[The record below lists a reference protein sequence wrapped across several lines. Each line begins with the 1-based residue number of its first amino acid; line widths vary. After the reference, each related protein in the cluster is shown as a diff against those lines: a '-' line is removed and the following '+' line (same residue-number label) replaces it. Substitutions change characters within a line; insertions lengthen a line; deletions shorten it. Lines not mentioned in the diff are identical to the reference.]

1 MGHFGDD
8 IFDFLL
14 PTIYPVIALFVIEI
28 ICRATKI
35 TSWIKLTTQGT
46 AMIVMG
52 ISYVFVLYTQL
63 WFTIIVLLALAGALF
78 YQAKRAK
85 IDPAKTIY

>member
-14 PTIYPVIALFVIEI
+14 PTIYPVIALFIIEI

-35 TSWIKLTTQGT
+35 TSWIKLTSQGT
-46 AMIVMG
+46 AMLVMG

-63 WFTIIVLLALAGALF
+63 WFTIIVLLVLAVALF
-78 YQAKRAK
+78 YQARRAK
-85 IDPAKTIY
+85 TDPAKTTY

>member
-35 TSWIKLTTQGT
+35 TSWIKLTTPAT

-52 ISYVFVLYTQL
+52 IAYVFVLYTQL
-63 WFTIIVLLALAGALF
+63 WFTIIVLLVLAVALF
-78 YQAKRAK
+78 YQARRAK
-85 IDPAKTIY
+85 IDPAKTTY

>member
-1 MGHFGDD
+1 MGHFDDD

-46 AMIVMG
+46 AMLVMG
-52 ISYVFVLYTQL
+52 IAYVFVLYTQL
-63 WFTIIVLLALAGALF
+63 WLTIIVLLVLAIALF
-78 YQAKRAK
+78 YQARRVK
-85 IDPAKTIY
+85 INPTKTAY

>member
-1 MGHFGDD
+1 MAHFGDD
-8 IFDFLL
+8 IVDFLL

-28 ICRATKI
+28 ICRAAKI

-46 AMIVMG
+46 AMLVMG

-63 WFTIIVLLALAGALF
+63 WFTLLVLLALAVALF
-78 YQAKRAK
+78 YQARRAK
-85 IDPAKTIY
+85 INPAKTTY

>member
-28 ICRATKI
+28 ICRAVKI

-52 ISYVFVLYTQL
+52 IAYVFVLYTQL
-63 WFTIIVLLALAGALF
+63 WFTIIVLLVLAVALF
-78 YQAKRAK
+78 YQARRAK
-85 IDPAKTIY
+85 TDPAKTTY

>member
-8 IFDFLL
+8 IIDFLL

-46 AMIVMG
+46 AMIVLG

-78 YQAKRAK
+78 YQARRVKM
-85 IDPAKTIY
+85 DPAKTTY

>member
-14 PTIYPVIALFVIEI
+14 PTIYPVIALFIIEI

-35 TSWIKLTTQGT
+35 TSWIKLTTQGI
-46 AMIVMG
+46 AMLVMG

-63 WFTIIVLLALAGALF
+63 WFSILVLIALAVALF
-78 YQAKRAK
+78 YQARRAK
-85 IDPAKTIY
+85 TDPAKTIY

>member
-14 PTIYPVIALFVIEI
+14 PTIYPVIALFIIEI
-28 ICRATKI
+28 ICRAAKI

-46 AMIVMG
+46 AMVVMG

-63 WFTIIVLLALAGALF
+63 WFSILVLIALAVALF
-78 YQAKRAK
+78 YQARRAK
-85 IDPAKTIY
+85 TDPAKTIY

>member
-8 IFDFLL
+8 ILDFLL

-46 AMIVMG
+46 TMVVMG
-52 ISYVFVLYTQL
+52 IAYVFVLYTQL
-63 WFTIIVLLALAGALF
+63 WLTIIVLLVLAVALF
-78 YQAKRAK
+78 YQARRIK
-85 IDPAKTIY
+85 INPAKTTY

>member
-1 MGHFGDD
+1 MAHFGDD

-46 AMIVMG
+46 AMIVLG
-52 ISYVFVLYTQL
+52 ISYVSVLYTQL
-63 WFTIIVLLALAGALF
+63 WFTSLVLLALAVALF
-78 YQAKRAK
+78 YQARRAK
-85 IDPAKTIY
+85 INPAKTTY

>member
-8 IFDFLL
+8 IIDFLL
-14 PTIYPVIALFVIEI
+14 PTIYPVIVLFVIEI
-28 ICRATKI
+28 ICRAAKI

-46 AMIVMG
+46 TMLVMG

-63 WFTIIVLLALAGALF
+63 WLTLIVLFALAGALF

-85 IDPAKTIY
+85 IDPTKTIY

>member
-35 TSWIKLTTQGT
+35 TSWIKLTTQAT

-52 ISYVFVLYTQL
+52 IAYVFVLYTQL
-63 WFTIIVLLALAGALF
+63 WFTIIVLLVLAVALF

-85 IDPAKTIY
+85 IDPAKTTY

>member
-46 AMIVMG
+46 AMVAMG

-63 WFTIIVLLALAGALF
+63 WLTLLVLFALAGALF
-78 YQAKRAK
+78 YQARRVK
-85 IDPAKTIY
+85 IDPSKTTY

>member
-1 MGHFGDD
+1 MAHFGDD

-46 AMIVMG
+46 AMIVLG
-52 ISYVFVLYTQL
+52 ISYLFMLYTEL
-63 WFTIIVLLALAGALF
+63 WFTSLVLLALAGALF
-78 YQAKRAK
+78 YQARRAK
-85 IDPAKTIY
+85 IDPAKTTY

>member
-1 MGHFGDD
+1 MAHFGDD

-46 AMIVMG
+46 AMLVMG
-52 ISYVFVLYTQL
+52 IAYVFVLYTQL
-63 WFTIIVLLALAGALF
+63 WLTIIVLLVLAVVLF
-78 YQAKRAK
+78 YQARRVK
-85 IDPAKTIY
+85 IDPTKTIY